1 MAGYSDSPDD
11 DGVRRQ
17 HFMGFVRALLS
28 HDSCYSSPH
37 GNLAASVFVELTSLS
52 MKDKSSSSRVE
63 ARCPFVTRTLSLV
76 GARNVGGGGGSMG
89 RAPST
94 IM

>member
-1 MAGYSDSPDD
+1 
-11 DGVRRQ
+11 
-17 HFMGFVRALLS
+17 MGLTLS
-28 HDSCYSSPH
+28 F
-37 GNLAASVFVELTSLS
+37 AAKAVTSLIDVQLTSMS

-63 ARCPFVTRTLSLV
+63 ARFPFVTRTLSLV

-94 IM
+94 IISGKASVQYG